1 MKSIDLKNVKIT
13 GGYWKAR
20 TDINRNITLP
30 TEYDQ
35 LKETGRLYTFR
46 QEWTEGMANKP
57 HYFWDSDIAKWI
69 EAGAYSL
76 IHYPDANLEKQ
87 IDDVIN
93 EIESAQWE
101 DGYLNSYY
109 TVVEKENRWKNILL
123 NHELYCAGH
132 LIEAA
137 VEYYKATDKNK
148 FLKIMCKYADHIDSI
163 FGPVEGKL
171 QGYPGHEEIELALIK
186 LHKVTNEERYLKL
199 SEYFV
204 TQRGKQP
211 SYYDWELKQNPDIR
225 RYKRDKGTKK
235 PYAGVQAHEPVT
247 EQKTI
252 EGHSVRALYFLSGVA
267 DVANQTGNSE
277 LLKACETLYNN
288 MVNKRMYITGG
299 IGSTPDIERF
309 SFDYDLP
316 NETGYAETCAAIASV
331 FFCSRML
338 NITCDGKY
346 ADTME
351 QTLYNGVMAG
361 VSLDG
366 TEFFYSN
373 PLAVNTE
380 AIDEETLE
388 FKNHMGYKR
397 RKWFGCACCPPNI
410 ARLLSSIGLYFYSYD
425 CNGIYINLYGDS
437 TYSHGGFTLK
447 QKTNYPWDETVN
459 ITVGC
464 EVDCKKAIA
473 LRIPGWCRKLRITV
487 NGRDITPEFKKGY
500 AYINRVWHNE
510 DEIEL
515 TLEMTVEKMQA
526 HPSVRHDTGKIALK
540 RGPIVYCLEEEDN
553 GKDLTALA
561 IRPYD
566 EFTSTFDNDFLGGCT
581 YLTGPAYRLSKE
593 EFGDVLYRPY
603 SPDYE
608 KIEIKA
614 IPYAM
619 WANRTP
625 GDMTVWINTL

>member
-1 MKSIDLKNVKIT
+1 MKSVNLKNVKIT

-30 TEYDQ
+30 TEYEQ

-46 QEWTEGMANKP
+46 QEWTEGNPNKP
-57 HYFWDSDIAKWI
+57 HFFWDSDIAKWI
-69 EAGAYSL
+69 EAAAYSL
-76 IHYPDANLEKQ
+76 THHPDINLEKQ
-87 IDDVIN
+87 IDNVID

-109 TVVEKENRWKNILL
+109 TVVEKENRWKNICIK
-123 NHELYCAGH
+123 HELYCAGH

-137 VEYYKATDKNK
+137 VEYYKATGKKK
-148 FLKIMCKYADHIDSI
+148 FLDIMCKYVDHINSV
-163 FGPVEGKL
+163 FGPEKGKL
-171 QGYPGHEEIELALIK
+171 HGYPGHEEIELALIK
-186 LHKVTNEERYLKL
+186 LYKITNDEKHLKL

-204 TQRGKQP
+204 TERGKQP
-211 SYYDWELKQNPDIR
+211 LYFDLELKINPNIQR
-225 RYKRDKGTKK
+225 FKRQKGTKK
-235 PYAGVQAHEPVT
+235 PYAEFQAHKPVI

-252 EGHSVRALYFLSGVA
+252 EGHSVRALYFLAGVA
-267 DVANQTGNSE
+267 DVAEQTSNSK

-299 IGSTPDIERF
+299 IGSTPDVERF

-331 FFCSRML
+331 FFCNRML
-338 NITCDGKY
+338 NITYDGKY

-361 VSLDG
+361 ISLDG

-388 FKNHMGYKR
+388 FKSHMGYKR

-410 ARLLSSIGLYFYSYD
+410 ARLLSSLGLYFYSYD
-425 CNGIYINLYGDS
+425 FNGVYVNLYGDS
-437 TYSHGGFTLK
+437 IFSHDELTLE
-447 QKTNYPWDETVN
+447 QKTNYPWDEIVN

-464 EVDCKKAIA
+464 DVECKKTIA

-487 NGRDITPEFKKGY
+487 NGIDITPEFKKGY

-526 HPSVRHDTGKIALK
+526 HPSVRHDAGKIALK
-540 RGPIVYCLEEEDN
+540 RGPIVYCIEKEDN
-553 GKDLTALA
+553 GKDLTAIA
-561 IRPYD
+561 IRPHD
-566 EFTSTFDNDFLGGCT
+566 KFISTFESNFLGGCT